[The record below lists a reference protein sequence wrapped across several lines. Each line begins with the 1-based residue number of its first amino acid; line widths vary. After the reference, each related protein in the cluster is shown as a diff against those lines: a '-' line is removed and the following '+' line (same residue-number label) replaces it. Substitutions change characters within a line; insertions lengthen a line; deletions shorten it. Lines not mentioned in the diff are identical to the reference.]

1 MCHMRNEPAQV
12 RSEKTN
18 DNGKESVKCFG
29 KTIQN
34 NGKTSKNEFSSGR
47 NLLLEDKMASST
59 ASAAAMRTIEENPGG
74 SSKEEWEILLQEGAT
89 TAEELTKYFPL
100 TQQEID
106 TINKVRSIY
115 PMRLNKHAIELIRV
129 KGDPVWDQ
137 FVPNEKE
144 LLYSDIVKDDPQNE
158 EGDQPVPGVPLTHR
172 YPDRVLFL
180 VSNKC
185 AAYCRH
191 CTRKRRVGKKDKNV
205 TENQII
211 KGVEYIQK
219 HDEVRDVLLSGG
231 DPLMLKDDELEFIL
245 QMLKPI
251 RHVEMI
257 RIGTRMPCVLPQ
269 RITPELVAMLRK
281 YHPIYMNIQFNHP
294 WELSKEARQA
304 CNMLADAGIPLG
316 NQSVLLKGI
325 NDNPELYKSLCH
337 ELLKV
342 RVKPYYLYQCDL
354 VKATEHF
361 RVKTSKGLEIM
372 KNLRWHTTGF
382 AVPKFVI
389 DTPGGGGKIE
399 VYDKETIMAMN
410 DSATMLKNH
419 KGEIIRYPEPREN
432 IEFKSEVTD
441 ELKESREQPSTP
453 TAGTEKRPNAEDKK

>member
-1 MCHMRNEPAQV
+1 MYHMGNEAAQL
-12 RSEKTN
+12 RSEKSN
-18 DNGKESVKCFG
+18 NNGKENGKGFG
-29 KTIQN
+29 KTTQDN
-34 NGKTSKNEFSSGR
+34 VKTSKNDLSSGR
-47 NLLLEDKMASST
+47 NLLLEDKMTAPTAST
-59 ASAAAMRTIEENPGG
+59 AVTKSIEESPSGCQ
-74 SSKEEWEILLQEGAT
+74 KEEWEILLQEGAT
-89 TAEELTKYFPL
+89 TAEDLAKYFPL
-100 TQQEID
+100 TQQEIE
-106 TINKVRSIY
+106 TINKVRSVY
-115 PMRLNKHAIELIRV
+115 PMMLNKHAIELIRV

-144 LLYSDIVKDDPQNE
+144 LHYSDIVKDDPQNE

-191 CTRKRRVGKKDKNV
+191 CTRKRRVGKKDRNV
-205 TENQII
+205 TENQIV
-211 KGVEYIQK
+211 KGVEYIQRHK
-219 HDEVRDVLLSGG
+219 EVRDVLLSGG
-231 DPLMLKDDELEFIL
+231 DPLMLKDDDLEFIL

-251 RHVEMI
+251 KHVEMI
-257 RIGTRMPCVLPQ
+257 RIGTRVPCVLPQ
-269 RITPELVAMLRK
+269 RITPELVAMLKK
-281 YHPIYMNIQFNHP
+281 YHPLYMNIQFNHP

-354 VKATEHF
+354 VKGTEHF
-361 RVKTSKGLEIM
+361 RVKTLKGIEIM
-372 KNLRWHTTGF
+372 DNMKWHTTGF
-382 AVPKFVI
+382 AIPKFVI
-389 DTPGGGGKIE
+389 DTPGGSGKIE
-399 VYDKETIMAMN
+399 VYNKDTIMAMN

-419 KGEIIRYPEPREN
+419 NGEIIRYPEPRED
-432 IEFKSEVTD
+432 IEFKSEITD
-441 ELKESREQPSTP
+441 ELKESREQPPPPVTG
-453 TAGTEKRPNAEDKK
+453 AEKRSNPEDKK

>member
-1 MCHMRNEPAQV
+1 MYHMVNETAQI
-12 RSEKTN
+12 RSEKSN
-18 DNGKESVKCFG
+18 NGKENGKCFG
-29 KTIQN
+29 KTTQN
-34 NGKTSKNEFSSGR
+34 NGKTSKNELSNGR
-47 NLLLEDKMASST
+47 NLLLEEKMTTPA
-59 ASAAAMRTIEENPGG
+59 ASAAATKTIEETSGG
-74 SSKEEWEILLQEGAT
+74 CPKEEWENLLHDGAT
-89 TAEELTKYFPL
+89 TAEDLAKHFPL
-100 TQQEID
+100 TQQEIE
-106 TINKVRSIY
+106 TINKVRSVY
-115 PMRLNKHAIELIRV
+115 PMMLNKHTIELIRV

-144 LLYSDIVKDDPQNE
+144 LQYSDIVKDDPQNE

-205 TENQII
+205 TENQIV

-219 HDEVRDVLLSGG
+219 HKEVRDVLLSGG

-269 RITPELVAMLRK
+269 RITPELVAMLKK
-281 YHPIYMNIQFNHP
+281 YHPLYMNIQFNHP

-325 NDNPELYKSLCH
+325 NDSPELYKSLCH
-337 ELLKV
+337 ELLKI

-354 VKATEHF
+354 VMGTEHF
-361 RVKTSKGLEIM
+361 RVKTLKGLEIM
-372 KNLRWHTTGF
+372 NNLRWHTTGF

-389 DTPGGGGKIE
+389 DTPGGSGKIE

-419 KGEIIRYPEPREN
+419 RGEIIRYPEPREN
-432 IEFKSEVTD
+432 IGFKNEVTD
-441 ELKESREQPSTP
+441 ELKDKEPTPIP
-453 TAGTEKRPNAEDKK
+453 TASAEKRTNAEDKK